1 MRYDI
6 RQNEGGEHQ
15 DVNVS
20 HEARCVAKN
29 EVQGGAIEEKYKGY
43 CVRANRPNAVLGD
56 LAIARGKKCGKCADK
71 PKNRERIPEIAEAWR
86 LRRTHEKSHER
97 RHADGPGVNAA
108 EHSVDA
114 RAALTEASG
123 ELEWTNENG
132 RKGSQ
137 NVRDQHV
144 ANGKEEG
151 TSTMR

>member
-1 MRYDI
+1 
-6 RQNEGGEHQ
+6 
-15 DVNVS
+15 
-20 HEARCVAKN
+20 
-29 EVQGGAIEEKYKGY
+29 
-43 CVRANRPNAVLGD
+43 
-56 LAIARGKKCGKCADK
+56 
-71 PKNRERIPEIAEAWR
+71 